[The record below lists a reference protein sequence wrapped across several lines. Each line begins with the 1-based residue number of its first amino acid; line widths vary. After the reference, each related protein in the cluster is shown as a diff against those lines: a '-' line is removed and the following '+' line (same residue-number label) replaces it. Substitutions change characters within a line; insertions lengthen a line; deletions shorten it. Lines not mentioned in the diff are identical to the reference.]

1 VESALST
8 QKLKPTIDALK
19 RLYGDDKDKVQR
31 ETSELYKKSGVN
43 PTAGA
48 AAPLPRRAHGREP
61 HRRCGRAP
69 AAPRECRCSALQCIV
84 GGGSRSAA
92 FAPYLI
98 RPVSMSAKRS
108 VPAD

>member
-1 VESALST
+1 LVAQVESALST

-48 AAPLPRRAHGREP
+48 
-61 HRRCGRAP
+61 
-69 AAPRECRCSALQCIV
+69 CRCTFCTVCMPLQCTAV
-84 GGGSRSAA
+84 PSSA
-92 FAPYLI
+92 
-98 RPVSMSAKRS
+98 
-108 VPAD
+108 